1 MPPNFDALDAKILD
15 ILQRDARISST
26 DLAQQV
32 NLSQSP
38 CWRRV
43 KRLEKEG
50 LIDGYHA
57 SLNRRALGY
66 GLMAFVL
73 VEIDEQIET
82 GSTDFIKAVQSM
94 EEVLMFHG
102 IAGPQD
108 FMLIVV
114 AQDLDHYAHV
124 LQRKLHRLRG
134 VRRVNSYLSLQE
146 FKGQLGQLPIPM
158 TELSR

>member
-1 MPPNFDALDAKILD
+1 MHNKLDALDAKILG
-15 ILQRDARISST
+15 ILQNDARISSI

-43 KRLEKEG
+43 KRMEKEG

-57 SLNRRALGY
+57 TLNRRGLGY

-73 VEIDEQIET
+73 VEIDKQIET
-82 GSTDFIKAVQSM
+82 SSADFVKAVM
-94 EEVLMFHG
+94 AMDEVLMFHG

-108 FMLIVV
+108 FMLVVV
-114 AQDLDHYAHV
+114 AYDLDQYAQL
-124 LQRKLHRLRG
+124 LQRKLHRLDG
-134 VRRVNSYLSLQE
+134 VKRVNSYLSLQE
-146 FKGQLGQLPIPM
+146 FKGQLGQLPI
-158 TELSR
+158 ELPLIT